1 MIHKET
7 TETSCCKS
15 RTGDVNV
22 TTHPNWVEGASLPSC
37 LYSKH
42 QTNIHHKQRQQ
53 PFFSSQ
59 PKKNK
64 SAYMAM
70 VQPDKITAPWP
81 QLTPNAKGL
90 KGNYSL
96 WFN

>member
-1 MIHKET
+1 
-7 TETSCCKS
+7 
-15 RTGDVNV
+15 
-22 TTHPNWVEGASLPSC
+22 
-37 LYSKH
+37 
-42 QTNIHHKQRQQ
+42 
-53 PFFSSQ
+53 
-59 PKKNK
+59 
-64 SAYMAM
+64 MAM